1 MVSKLFR
8 FGVHFNHNATHQE
21 LRTRASQAEDLG
33 YSTFL
38 VADHIWI
45 FPAIAGM
52 AAAAEATT
60 SLRVGTNVLGNDFR
74 HPALLAREAAAID
87 VLSNGRLE
95 LGLGTGYAPS
105 EYQQLGIKLD
115 APNVRVSR
123 LEEAVQVI
131 KGLWTSKSFSFSG
144 HYYSI
149 ENLECIPKPV
159 QNPHPPLLIGGGS
172 KRILS
177 FAARE
182 ANIIGINFRFLAE
195 GGLDFPSLSHE
206 ATSEKIEWV
215 RQAAGT
221 RFNDLELSMLV
232 PFAAISNNR
241 EAAAEG
247 VAAHFKQ
254 RGLNIQIE
262 QLLATPHA
270 LIGSV
275 DQIVADLQERRE
287 RYGISY
293 IALFEDQLDAFAPVV
308 ARLSGT

>member
-1 MVSKLFR
+1 MAPKPFR
-8 FGVHFNHNATHQE
+8 FGVHFNLNATRDE
-21 LRTRASQAEDLG
+21 LRAKARQAEDLG
-33 YSTFL
+33 YSTF
-38 VADHIWI
+38 VIADHIWI

-52 AAAAEATT
+52 AAVAEATT
-60 SLRVGTNVLGNDFR
+60 TLRVGTNVLGNDFR

-95 LGLGTGYAPS
+95 FGLGTGYARG

-123 LEEAVQVI
+123 TAEAIQII
-131 KGLWTSKSFSFSG
+131 KGLWTSKAFSFSG
-144 HYYSI
+144 SYYSI
-149 ENLECIPKPV
+149 ENFDCIPQPIQK
-159 QNPHPPLLIGGGS
+159 PHPPFLIGGGS

-177 FAARE
+177 IAAQE
-182 ANIIGINFRFLAE
+182 ANIVGINFRPSAE
-195 GGLDFPSLSHE
+195 TGIELPSLSHE
-206 ATSEKIEWV
+206 ATAEKVEWI

-221 RFNDLELSMLV
+221 RFDDLELSMFI

-241 EAAAEG
+241 EAAAEE
-247 VAAHFKQ
+247 VAAHFKR
-254 RGLNIQIE
+254 RGLNVEGE
-262 QLLATPHA
+262 QMLATPHA

-287 RYGISY
+287 HYAISY
-293 IALFEDQLDAFAPVV
+293 YQIMVDQLADFAPVV

>member
-1 MVSKLFR
+1 MVGAKRFR
-8 FGVHFNHNATHQE
+8 FGVHFNHNATREE

-38 VADHIWI
+38 IADHVWV

-60 SLRVGTNVLGNDFR
+60 SLRIGTDVLGNDFR

-87 VLSNGRLE
+87 LISNGRLE
-95 LGLGTGYAPS
+95 LGLDTGYAPS
-105 EYQQLGIKLD
+105 EYQRLGIQLD

-123 LEEAVQVI
+123 LEEAVQII
-131 KGLWTSKSFSFSG
+131 KGLWTSNSFSFSG
-144 HYYSI
+144 RYYSI

-159 QNPHPPLLIGGGS
+159 QNPHPPLLVGGGS

-177 FAARE
+177 LAARE
-182 ANIIGINFRFLAE
+182 ANIIGINFRTTVE
-195 GGLDFPSLSHE
+195 GGFDFPSLSHE
-206 ATSEKIEWV
+206 ATSEKVEWV

-221 RFNDLELSMLV
+221 RFNDLELSMLI
-232 PFAAISNNR
+232 PFAAITNNR
-241 EAAAEG
+241 EAAAEQL
-247 VAAHFKQ
+247 AARFKQ
-254 RGLNIQIE
+254 MNVQSE
-262 QLLATPHA
+262 QLFATPHA

-293 IALFEDQLDAFAPVV
+293 IILFEDQLDAFASVV
-308 ARLSGT
+308 ARLAGT